1 MNARIPPGRKSA
13 TAQIGRLSQSAFGLS
28 ETFESV
34 KDIFEEK
41 RSFTRRV
48 MVAVLMV
55 LLLAGL
61 LLGRLSQIQLM
72 QHDYYVT
79 RADENRIRLIPVAPV
94 RGLIYDRNGA
104 LLAQN
109 EPSFVL
115 EITPEKVSH
124 LDNTLAQLGQ
134 VLQLSDRDIARFKDR
149 MHKTQRYNA
158 VPLRTHLSMEEV
170 AAYEVRRYEYTGVD
184 VSAQLARDYP
194 MADVT
199 SHLIGYVGGISD
211 ADYANLDEAQYQGLT
226 QIGKAGIERS
236 HEDDLRGMPGNKVIE
251 ANAAGRR
258 LRDLPGHGVLPQSGA
273 DLYLSIDA
281 KLQNVA
287 EQAFG
292 DLDGAAVAIDP
303 KTGEV
308 LALVSKPGFAPAP
321 FVEGVDND
329 TYHTLLEDPERPL
342 YNRALLGTY
351 PSGSTIK
358 PFLALAGLHFGTI
371 NPEKAVFDPGYF
383 QLPGV
388 ARKYRCDK
396 RTGHGWLALD
406 QAIAQSCDVYFYQA
420 AVNLGIDHI
429 DEVLGEFGFGHA
441 TGIDIPNEKAGILPS
456 REWKRRV
463 HHENWYLGET
473 VNMGVGQGYFT
484 VTPME
489 LAEAVARLAMRGG
502 GFKPHLVHAQ
512 KDPMTGNTKV
522 VAPEPLPPIKD
533 IEDSVYDRVIKGMS
547 MATQS
552 PTGTAYAVFKDAPY
566 TSAGKTGT
574 AQVTGLKQDETYA
587 PKLDTVAKQLRDHAL
602 FVAFAPVEDPQI
614 VVAVVA
620 EHAGFGAHSAAPVAR
635 QMIDQYLLGKVLYQ
649 PPQAKVEATPQDT
662 VPAESDDN
670 GDDSVPMPPPQP
682 QDAPPLPPN

>member
-1 MNARIPPGRKSA
+1 MNTRIPPGRRSA
-13 TAQIGRLSQSAFGLS
+13 TARIERAPLTPFRLSD
-28 ETFESV
+28 TFESV

-48 MVAVLMV
+48 MVAGLLV

-61 LLGRLSQIQLM
+61 LVARLAQIQLV

-79 RADENRIRLIPVAPV
+79 RADENRIRLIPVPPV

-109 EPSFVL
+109 LPSFAL
-115 EITPEKVSH
+115 KITPEKVNG
-124 LDNTLAQLGQ
+124 LENTLARLGD
-134 VLQLSDRDIARFKDR
+134 VMQLSDRDIARFKDR

-170 AAYEVRRYEYTGVD
+170 ASFEVRRYEYTGVE
-184 VSAQLARDYP
+184 VVAELARDYP
-194 MADVT
+194 LADIT

-211 ADYANLDEAQYQGLT
+211 ADYANLDESQYQGLT

-236 HEDDLRGMPGNKVIE
+236 HEDDLRGVPGNKMIE

-258 LRDLPGHGVLPQSGA
+258 LHDLLGQGTLPVSGA

-281 KLQNVA
+281 KLQTVA

-292 DLDGAAVAIDP
+292 ELDGAAVALDP

-321 FVEGVDND
+321 FVEGIDGD
-329 TYHTLLEDPERPL
+329 SYRALLDDPERPL

-358 PFLALAGLHFGTI
+358 PFLALGGLHFGTI
-371 NPEKAVFDPGYF
+371 NPEKPTFDPGYF

-429 DEVLGEFGFGHA
+429 DEVLGEFGFGHV
-441 TGIDIPNEKAGILPS
+441 TGVDIPNEKAGILPS

-463 HHENWYLGET
+463 HHDAWYLGET

-484 VTPME
+484 VTPIE
-489 LAEAVARLAMRGG
+489 LAQAVARLAMHGG
-502 GFKPHLVHAQ
+502 GFRPHLVHAQ
-512 KDPMTGNTKV
+512 KDPASGNTIEIR
-522 VAPEPLPPIKD
+522 PEALPPVKD
-533 IEDSVYDRVIKGMS
+533 IEESVYARVIKGMT
-547 MATQS
+547 MVTQG

-566 TSAGKTGT
+566 ASAGKTGT
-574 AQVTGLKQDETYA
+574 AQVTALKQDETYA

-602 FVAFAPVEDPQI
+602 FVAFAPVDDPQI

-649 PPQAKVEATPQDT
+649 PPQAKLPVTPQDI
-662 VPAESDDN
+662 VPAEADDDDN
-670 GDDSVPMPPPQP
+670 AMP
-682 QDAPPLPPN
+682 APAAEGSPVPPN

>member
-1 MNARIPPGRKSA
+1 MNARIPPGRKSG
-13 TAQIGRLSQSAFGLS
+13 TSQIGRGPQASFGLS

-48 MVAVLMV
+48 VVAGLVV
-55 LLLAGL
+55 LLLGGL
-61 LLGRLSQIQLM
+61 LLVRLAQIQLV

-79 RADENRIRLIPVAPV
+79 RADENRMRLIPVPPV

-109 EPSFVL
+109 QPSFVL
-115 EITPEKVSH
+115 AITPEKVNG
-124 LDNTLAQLGQ
+124 LDNTLARLGE

-149 MHKTQRYNA
+149 MHKLKRYNA

-170 AAYEVRRYEYTGVD
+170 ARYEVRRYEYAGVD
-184 VSAQLARDYP
+184 VEAQLARDYP
-194 MADVT
+194 MADIT
-199 SHLIGYVGGISD
+199 AHLIGYVGGISD
-211 ADYANLDEAQYQGLT
+211 ADYATLQEDKYQGLS
-226 QIGKAGIERS
+226 QIGKSGIERS
-236 HEDDLRGMPGNKVIE
+236 HEDELRGTPGNKVIE

-258 LRDLPGHGVLPQSGA
+258 LRDLPDQGSLPLSGE

-281 KLQNVA
+281 KLQSVA

-292 DLDGAAVAIDP
+292 ELDGAAVAIDP

-308 LALVSKPGFAPAP
+308 LALLSKPGFAPAP
-321 FVEGVDND
+321 FVEGIDND
-329 TYHTLLEDPERPL
+329 TYHALLDDPDRPL

-358 PFLALAGLHFGTI
+358 PFLAIGGLHYGTI
-371 NPEKAVFDPGYF
+371 NPDKAVFDPGYF

-388 ARKYRCDK
+388 SRKYRCDK

-429 DEVLGEFGFGHA
+429 DQVLAEFGFGKA
-441 TGIDIPNEKAGILPS
+441 TGIDIPNEKAGILPT

-463 HHENWYLGET
+463 RHDSWYLGET

-484 VTPME
+484 VTPVE
-489 LAEAVARLAMRGG
+489 LAQATARLAMHGA
-502 GFKPHLVHAQ
+502 GFKPHLVHAV
-512 KDPMTGNTKV
+512 KDPASGNTREV
-522 VAPEPLPPIKD
+522 RPEPLPPVKD
-533 IEDSVYDRVIKGMS
+533 IEDGVYARVIKGMS
-547 MATQS
+547 MVTQS
-552 PTGTAYAVFKDAPY
+552 PTGTAYNVFKDAPY

-574 AQVTGLKQDETYA
+574 AQVAGLRQDETYA
-587 PKLDTVAKQLRDHAL
+587 PKLDTVAKKLRDHAL
-602 FVAFAPVEDPQI
+602 FIAFAPVEDPQI

-620 EHAGFGAHSAAPVAR
+620 EHAGWGATSAAPVAR
-635 QMIDQYLLGKVLYQ
+635 QMIDQYLLGKVLYH
-649 PPQAKVEATPQDT
+649 PPQAKVPVTPQDS
-662 VPAESDDN
+662 VPADTDDQDN
-670 GDDSVPMPPPQP
+670 ADAAGMQLPT
-682 QDAPPLPPN
+682 QDATPVPQN